1 MVEVHN
7 AQATIYITSKKILFV
22 LFQIKFQLA
31 IMSYLREKKRIK
43 DQVRYF
49 YNALIVSQFLMF
61 NGINSKNNK
70 YTLEIFDNNDDDVL
84 NLPLIYTCVQIT
96 HHMEQR

>member
-49 YNALIVSQFLMF
+49 YNALLIQKITNTHLKFLITMMMMF
-61 NGINSKNNK
+61 
-70 YTLEIFDNNDDDVL
+70 
-84 NLPLIYTCVQIT
+84 
-96 HHMEQR
+96 